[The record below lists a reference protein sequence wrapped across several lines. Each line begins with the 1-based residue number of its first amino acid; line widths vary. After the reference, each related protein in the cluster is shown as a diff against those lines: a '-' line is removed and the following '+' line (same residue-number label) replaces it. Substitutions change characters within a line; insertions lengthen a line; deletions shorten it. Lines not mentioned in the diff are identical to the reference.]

1 MVGKVI
7 VVVVV
12 VKEGRVCNDSGGGG
26 GGDSGGGG
34 SEGRKGLYCGSAAKY
49 VRAEPVRSKTPPPSQ
64 SAINTC
70 HMHGWNSALPKI
82 TCNLGNFLLLNPEF
96 FFGVT
101 GQHKKPCS

>member
-1 MVGKVI
+1 MI
-7 VVVVV
+7 VA
-12 VKEGRVCNDSGGGG
+12 EA

-70 HMHGWNSALPKI
+70 HMHGWEELGTSEN
-82 TCNLGNFLLLNPEF
+82 NL
-96 FFGVT
+96 
-101 GQHKKPCS
+101 